1 MNSLFERPFTFD
13 RVTRIVFSIVIIGVL
28 LYLITVLRNA
38 LLPFLIAWLLA
49 YMMQPF
55 VKFFQYKLKLK
66 SRILAIV
73 AVIISASLIIGI
85 AAALVVPS
93 VAQEAERTLNL
104 MRTHNPGEGHVPL
117 IPASWIEYLENNV
130 DINQLMELLSR
141 ENIQNAIKQLAP
153 KVWNILSNTF
163 SILFSITIIFVI
175 LLYFIFILLDYEKI
189 ANGWINLIP
198 ARIRP
203 FAKGL
208 ADDVEQSM
216 NRYFRGQSLIA
227 LCVGV
232 LLSIGFK
239 IVGFPLAVTLGLFI
253 GVLNL
258 IPYLQAIGLIPMVIL
273 SLLKSAETGQNFW
286 IIFGSGLLI
295 LGIVQCIQDLYLTP
309 RIMGKAMGLN
319 PAIILLSLSIWGTL
333 LGFIGL
339 IICITCSRRSVCLII
354 SVLSCWKRTLSLLP
368 LLIFNRRKRKKSNF
382 FQKNSSSYCKFKNKP
397 YLCTRNTEVKHTAIQ
412 SMHRMIR

>member
-339 IICITCSRRSVCLII
+339 IIA
-354 SVLSCWKRTLSLLP
+354 LP
-368 LLIFNRRKRKKSNF
+368 LTTLCLSYYKRFILLEEDIIAPPPADIQPEKK
-382 FQKNSSSYCKFKNKP
+382 KEK
-397 YLCTRNTEVKHTAIQ
+397 
-412 SMHRMIR
+412 

>member
-13 RVTRIVFSIVIIGVL
+13 RVARIVFSIVIIGSI
-28 LYLITVLRNA
+28 LYLIAVLRNA

-49 YMMQPF
+49 YLMQPF

-66 SRILAIV
+66 SRILAIM
-73 AVIISASLIIGI
+73 AVIISASLIIGL
-85 AAALVVPS
+85 AATLIVPS
-93 VAQEAERTLNL
+93 IAQEADKTLSL
-104 MRTHNPGEGHVPL
+104 MRTHNPTEGH
-117 IPASWIEYLENNV
+117 IPFIPQSWVEYLETNV

-141 ENIQNAIKQLAP
+141 ENIQNAIKQLVP

-198 ARIRP
+198 VRIRP
-203 FAKGL
+203 FAKGV

-232 LLSIGFK
+232 LLAIGFK
-239 IVGFPLAVTLGLFI
+239 IVGFPLGVTLGLFI

-258 IPYLQAIGLIPMVIL
+258 IPYLQAIGIIPMVIL
-273 SLLKSAETGQNFW
+273 SLLKSAETGDNFW
-286 IIFGSGLLI
+286 IILGSGILV

-309 RIMGKAMGLN
+309 RIMGKAMSLN

-339 IICITCSRRSVCLII
+339 IIA
-354 SVLSCWKRTLSLLP
+354 LP
-368 LLIFNRRKRKKSNF
+368 LTTLCLSYYKRFILMEDNDVPPAPTDIQENKK
-382 FQKNSSSYCKFKNKP
+382 K
-397 YLCTRNTEVKHTAIQ
+397 
-412 SMHRMIR
+412 

>member
-13 RVTRIVFSIVIIGVL
+13 RVSRIVFSIVIIGGL
-28 LYLITVLRNA
+28 LFLITILRNA

-49 YMMQPF
+49 YLMQPF

-66 SRILAIV
+66 SRILAII
-73 AVIISASLIIGI
+73 AVILSASMIISIAGVLI
-85 AAALVVPS
+85 VPS
-93 VAQEAERTLNL
+93 VAQEADKTLSL
-104 MRTHNPGEGHVPL
+104 MRTHNPGEGYIPL
-117 IPASWIEYLENNV
+117 IPESWIEYIETNV
-130 DINQLMELLSR
+130 DINHLIELLSR
-141 ENIQNAIKQLAP
+141 ENIQSAIKQLAP
-153 KVWNILSNTF
+153 QLWSILSNTF

-175 LLYFIFILLDYEKI
+175 ILYFIFILLDYEKI
-189 ANGWINLIP
+189 ANDWINLIP
-198 ARIRP
+198 ARQRS
-203 FAKGL
+203 FVKAL

-227 LCVGV
+227 LCVGI
-232 LLSIGFK
+232 LLAIGFK
-239 IVGFPLAVTLGLFI
+239 IVGFPLAVILGLLI

-258 IPYLQAIGLIPMVIL
+258 IPYLQTIGIIPMIIL

-286 IIFGSGLLI
+286 IIFGSGLLV

-339 IICITCSRRSVCLII
+339 IIA
-354 SVLSCWKRTLSLLP
+354 LP
-368 LLIFNRRKRKKSNF
+368 LTTLCLSYYKRFILMEEDITPLPIANNQP
-382 FQKNSSSYCKFKNKP
+382 QKEK
-397 YLCTRNTEVKHTAIQ
+397 
-412 SMHRMIR
+412 

>member
-1 MNSLFERPFTFD
+1 MFERPFTFD

-339 IICITCSRRSVCLII
+339 IIA
-354 SVLSCWKRTLSLLP
+354 LP
-368 LLIFNRRKRKKSNF
+368 LTTLCLSYYKRFILLEEDIIAPPPADIQPEKK
-382 FQKNSSSYCKFKNKP
+382 KEK
-397 YLCTRNTEVKHTAIQ
+397 
-412 SMHRMIR
+412 

>member
-13 RVTRIVFSIVIIGVL
+13 RVSRIVFSIVIIGGL
-28 LYLITVLRNA
+28 LFLITILRNA

-49 YMMQPF
+49 YLIQPF

-66 SRILAIV
+66 SRILAII
-73 AVIISASLIIGI
+73 AVILSVSMIISIAGVLI
-85 AAALVVPS
+85 VPS
-93 VAQEAERTLNL
+93 VAQEADKTLSL
-104 MRTHNPGEGHVPL
+104 MRTHNPGEGYIPL
-117 IPASWIEYLENNV
+117 IPESWIEYIETNV
-130 DINQLMELLSR
+130 DINHLIELLSR
-141 ENIQNAIKQLAP
+141 ENIQSAIKQLAP
-153 KVWNILSNTF
+153 QLWSILSNTF

-175 LLYFIFILLDYEKI
+175 ILYFIFILLDYEKI
-189 ANGWINLIP
+189 ANDWINLIP
-198 ARIRP
+198 ARQRS
-203 FAKGL
+203 FVKAL

-227 LCVGV
+227 LCVGI
-232 LLSIGFK
+232 LLAIGFK
-239 IVGFPLAVTLGLFI
+239 IVGFPLAVILGLLI

-258 IPYLQAIGLIPMVIL
+258 IPYLQTIGIIPMIIL

-286 IIFGSGLLI
+286 IIFGSGLLV

-339 IICITCSRRSVCLII
+339 IIA
-354 SVLSCWKRTLSLLP
+354 LP
-368 LLIFNRRKRKKSNF
+368 LTTLCLSYYKRFILMEEDITPLPIANNQP
-382 FQKNSSSYCKFKNKP
+382 QKEK
-397 YLCTRNTEVKHTAIQ
+397 
-412 SMHRMIR
+412 

>member
-1 MNSLFERPFTFD
+1 MNSLFQRPFTFD
-13 RVTRIVFSIVIIGVL
+13 RVARIVFSIVIIGGL
-28 LYLITVLRNA
+28 LYLVTVLRNA

-66 SRILAIV
+66 SRILAII
-73 AVIISASLIIGI
+73 AVIISASLVIGL

-93 VAQEAERTLNL
+93 VAQEADRTLSL
-104 MRTHNPGEGHVPL
+104 MRTHNPGAGHVPL
-117 IPASWIEYLENNV
+117 IPESWIEYLETNV

-153 KVWNILSNTF
+153 KVWSILSNTF

-189 ANGWINLIP
+189 ANGWIELIP
-198 ARIRP
+198 ARQRT
-203 FAKGL
+203 FVKGL
-208 ADDVEQSM
+208 ADDVEMSM

-232 LLSIGFK
+232 LLAIGFK

-258 IPYLQAIGLIPMVIL
+258 IPYLQAIGIIPMIIL

-286 IIFGSGLLI
+286 IIFGLGLLV

-339 IICITCSRRSVCLII
+339 IIA
-354 SVLSCWKRTLSLLP
+354 LP
-368 LLIFNRRKRKKSNF
+368 LTTLCLSYYKRFILMEEEIASPAPADNQPPEEK
-382 FQKNSSSYCKFKNKP
+382 
-397 YLCTRNTEVKHTAIQ
+397 
-412 SMHRMIR
+412 